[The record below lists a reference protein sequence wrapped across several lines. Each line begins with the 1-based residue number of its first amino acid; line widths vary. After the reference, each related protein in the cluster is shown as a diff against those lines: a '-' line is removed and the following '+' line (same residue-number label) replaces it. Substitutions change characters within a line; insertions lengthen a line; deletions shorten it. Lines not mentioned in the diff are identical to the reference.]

1 MEKKRHEGG
10 SEAGRDSC
18 LQVRNITNENQ
29 SAGQRPHAASPQQ
42 PTETSSKKAT
52 RTFPSLS
59 NKVSSSVASAGHEQR
74 SLDDRM
80 SDIGG
85 TLQTLFTPDEREEND
100 RREENDDFRTP
111 TTTTTAAQ
119 RGRGVDKENF
129 EIFKSFTEG
138 PPTVGFKRKK
148 TNLSS
153 SRKTPQLTKPS
164 SPLSLG
170 GSGGGGFTSASA
182 AARGDGGGVVD
193 GFGDEG
199 GNRGP
204 LERFIVSQYDKNQKW
219 FRCLQIDRVG
229 EQCTFR
235 ATTYAPGSDRKKDV
249 DSCATH
255 AGLKIVRGVR
265 KTKKCTFIEEGTGE
279 QCSIQ
284 AVFGLPSR
292 KEKVYCSSHARATN
306 ETLGDDE
313 EKYVDVGNKT
323 CTFFDESTGKQCP
336 IQANFGLPSSKE
348 RVYCST
354 HAKVKNGTLRDDEEK
369 YVDVGH
375 KTCTF
380 FDESTGKQCPI
391 QAVFGLPSSKEKVY
405 CSTHAKVENETLR
418 DDEEKYVD
426 VRNKTCTFFDEST
439 GKQCPIRAFFGLP
452 SSKERVYCSTHAKV
466 KNGTLRDDEE
476 KYVDV
481 GHKTCTFFDE
491 STGKQCP
498 IQAFFGLPST
508 KEKVYCSTHA
518 KVKNGT
524 LRDDEEKYVNV
535 VTKTCEMCRVMPG
548 YYKIEGSV
556 LVRED
561 GVTFIDWKSACW
573 YCATWQNSEN
583 VMFNKDA
590 YTEKEGERKPKASK
604 MFMRREHI
612 AIQSLLERIEE
623 DGLNLSL
630 VHNRVIKTGAC
641 CRDDG
646 ERHRRRLD
654 ASIIVHARSEDGV
667 DGEGA
672 PILIGLECDENGHKS
687 YDKKDE
693 AKRVNEIQMA
703 WGVNASVYL
712 RFNPDGYIPHG
723 QTTKRTGF
731 FVRKNEDKKEID
743 YRLDVV
749 WEKLKELVTH
759 IQTHGPQ
766 DSYESVF
773 LFFDGHND
781 DDFRKRD

>member
-42 PTETSSKKAT
+42 PTETTSSKKAT
-52 RTFPSLS
+52 RTFPSS
-59 NKVSSSVASAGHEQR
+59 NVSSSVASAGHEQR
-74 SLDDRM
+74 SLDDRNR
-80 SDIGG
+80 DIGV
-85 TLQTLFTPDEREEND
+85 TLQTLFTSDEREEND

-119 RGRGVDKENF
+119 RGRGVDEENF
-129 EIFKSFTEG
+129 EIFKSGRTSN
-138 PPTVGFKRKK
+138 VGFKRKK
-148 TNLSS
+148 TNLSLPA
-153 SRKTPQLTKPS
+153 KTPQLTKPS

-170 GSGGGGFTSASA
+170 GSGGGGFTSTLA

-199 GNRGP
+199 GNHGP
-204 LERFIVSQYDKNQKW
+204 LQRFLFSQYDPKQKW

-229 EQCTFR
+229 EQSKQCNLR
-235 ATTYAPGSDRKKDV
+235 ATMHAPGSDRKKDV

-255 AGLKIVRGVR
+255 AGLKIECVS
-265 KTKKCTFIEEGTGE
+265 C
-279 QCSIQ
+279 
-284 AVFGLPSR
+284 L
-292 KEKVYCSSHARATN
+292 
-306 ETLGDDE
+306 
-313 EKYVDVGNKT
+313 

-336 IQANFGLPSSKE
+336 ILANFGLPSSKE
-348 RVYCST
+348 RVFCS
-354 HAKVKNGTLRDDEEK
+354 A
-369 YVDVGH
+369 
-375 KTCTF
+375 
-380 FDESTGKQCPI
+380 
-391 QAVFGLPSSKEKVY
+391 
-405 CSTHAKVENETLR
+405 HAKVE
-418 DDEEKYVD
+418 
-426 VRNKTCTFFDEST
+426 
-439 GKQCPIRAFFGLP
+439 
-452 SSKERVYCSTHAKV
+452 
-466 KNGTLRDDEE
+466 
-476 KYVDV
+476 
-481 GHKTCTFFDE
+481 
-491 STGKQCP
+491 
-498 IQAFFGLPST
+498 
-508 KEKVYCSTHA
+508 
-518 KVKNGT
+518 NGT

-535 VTKTCEMCRVMPG
+535 VTKTCEICGVMPA

-654 ASIIVHARSEDGV
+654 ASIIVHTRSEEGV

-687 YDKKDE
+687 YDKEDE

-712 RFNPDGYIPHG
+712 RFNPDGYLPLG

-781 DDFRKRD
+781 ENFKKRE

>member
-170 GSGGGGFTSASA
+170 GSGGGGFTSALA

-199 GNRGP
+199 GNHGP
-204 LERFIVSQYDKNQKW
+204 LQRFLFSQYDPKQKW

-229 EQCTFR
+229 EQSKQCNLR
-235 ATTYAPGSDRKKDV
+235 ATMHAPGSDRKKDV

-255 AGLKIVRGVR
+255 AGLKIECVSCL
-265 KTKKCTFIEEGTGE
+265 CTFFDESTGK
-279 QCSIQ
+279 QCPIR
-284 AVFGLPSR
+284 AVFGLPST
-292 KEKVYCSSHARATN
+292 KEKVYCSTHAKVENGR
-306 ETLGDDE
+306 LRDDE

-369 YVDVGH
+369 YV
-375 KTCTF
+375 
-380 FDESTGKQCPI
+380 
-391 QAVFGLPSSKEKVY
+391 
-405 CSTHAKVENETLR
+405 
-418 DDEEKYVD
+418 
-426 VRNKTCTFFDEST
+426 
-439 GKQCPIRAFFGLP
+439 
-452 SSKERVYCSTHAKV
+452 
-466 KNGTLRDDEE
+466 
-476 KYVDV
+476 
-481 GHKTCTFFDE
+481 
-491 STGKQCP
+491 
-498 IQAFFGLPST
+498 
-508 KEKVYCSTHA
+508 
-518 KVKNGT
+518 
-524 LRDDEEKYVNV
+524 NV
-535 VTKTCEMCRVMPG
+535 VTKTCEMCRVMPA

-687 YDKKDE
+687 YDKEDE

-712 RFNPDGYIPHG
+712 RFNPDGYIPLG

>member
-18 LQVRNITNENQ
+18 LQVRNSTNENQ

-42 PTETSSKKAT
+42 PTETTSSKKA

-59 NKVSSSVASAGHEQR
+59 NKVSSSVAPAGHEQR
-74 SLDDRM
+74 SLDDRNR
-80 SDIGG
+80 DIGV
-85 TLQTLFTPDEREEND
+85 TLQTLFTSDEREEND

-111 TTTTTAAQ
+111 TTTTTTKTTEE

-129 EIFKSFTEG
+129 EIFKSEG
-138 PPTVGFKRKK
+138 PPPVGFKRKK

-153 SRKTPQLTKPS
+153 PRKTPQLTKPS

-170 GSGGGGFTSASA
+170 GSGGGGFTSALA
-182 AARGDGGGVVD
+182 AERGDGGGVVD

-199 GNRGP
+199 GNHGP
-204 LERFIVSQYDKNQKW
+204 LQRFLFSQYDPNQKW
-219 FRCLQIDRVG
+219 FRCLHIDRVG
-229 EQCTFR
+229 EQSKQCNLR
-235 ATTYAPGSDRKKDV
+235 ATMHAPGSDRKKDV

-255 AGLKIVRGVR
+255 AGLKIECVN
-265 KTKKCTFIEEGTGE
+265 C
-279 QCSIQ
+279 
-284 AVFGLPSR
+284 L
-292 KEKVYCSSHARATN
+292 
-306 ETLGDDE
+306 
-313 EKYVDVGNKT
+313 
-323 CTFFDESTGKQCP
+323 
-336 IQANFGLPSSKE
+336 
-348 RVYCST
+348 
-354 HAKVKNGTLRDDEEK
+354 
-369 YVDVGH
+369 
-375 KTCTF
+375 
-380 FDESTGKQCPI
+380 
-391 QAVFGLPSSKEKVY
+391 
-405 CSTHAKVENETLR
+405 
-418 DDEEKYVD
+418 
-426 VRNKTCTFFDEST
+426 CTFFDEST

-452 SSKERVYCSTHAKV
+452 S
-466 KNGTLRDDEE
+466 
-476 KYVDV
+476 
-481 GHKTCTFFDE
+481 
-491 STGKQCP
+491 
-498 IQAFFGLPST
+498 T
-508 KEKVYCSTHA
+508 KEKVFCSAHA

-535 VTKTCEMCRVMPG
+535 STKMCETCRVMPG
-548 YYKIEGSV
+548 YYKIAGSV

-561 GVTFIDWKSACW
+561 GVTCYEWKSACW
-573 YCATWQNSEN
+573 YCATWQNPAD

-590 YTEKEGERKPKASK
+590 YTEKEGEKKPEASK
-604 MFMRREHI
+604 TYMRREHI

-654 ASIIVHARSEDGV
+654 ASIIVHTRSEEGV
-667 DGEGA
+667 DGAGA

-687 YDKKDE
+687 YDKEDE

-712 RFNPDGYIPHG
+712 RFNPDGYLPLG

-749 WEKLKELVTH
+749 WEKLKELVTY

-781 DDFRKRD
+781 ENFKKRE

>member
-18 LQVRNITNENQ
+18 LQVRNSTNENQ

-42 PTETSSKKAT
+42 PTETTSSKKAT
-52 RTFPSLS
+52 RTFPSS
-59 NKVSSSVASAGHEQR
+59 PNKVSSSVASAGHEQR
-74 SLDDRM
+74 LLDDRM

-111 TTTTTAAQ
+111 TTTTTATLDE
-119 RGRGVDKENF
+119 RGVDKENF

-153 SRKTPQLTKPS
+153 PRKTPQLTKPS

-170 GSGGGGFTSASA
+170 GSGGGGFTSALA

-204 LERFIVSQYDKNQKW
+204 LQRFIVSQYDKNQR
-219 FRCLQIDRVG
+219 FLRCLYSDRVG

-235 ATTYAPGSDRKKDV
+235 ATTYAPGSDQKKDV
-249 DSCATH
+249 DSCPKH
-255 AGLKIVRGVR
+255 AGLKIEWVS
-265 KTKKCTFIEEGTGE
+265 C
-279 QCSIQ
+279 
-284 AVFGLPSR
+284 L
-292 KEKVYCSSHARATN
+292 
-306 ETLGDDE
+306 
-313 EKYVDVGNKT
+313 
-323 CTFFDESTGKQCP
+323 
-336 IQANFGLPSSKE
+336 
-348 RVYCST
+348 
-354 HAKVKNGTLRDDEEK
+354 
-369 YVDVGH
+369 
-375 KTCTF
+375 
-380 FDESTGKQCPI
+380 
-391 QAVFGLPSSKEKVY
+391 
-405 CSTHAKVENETLR
+405 
-418 DDEEKYVD
+418 
-426 VRNKTCTFFDEST
+426 CTFFDEST
-439 GKQCPIRAFFGLP
+439 GKQCPIRAVFGLP
-452 SSKERVYCSTHAKV
+452 SR
-466 KNGTLRDDEE
+466 
-476 KYVDV
+476 
-481 GHKTCTFFDE
+481 
-491 STGKQCP
+491 
-498 IQAFFGLPST
+498 

-524 LRDDEEKYVNV
+524 LRDDDEKYVDV

-548 YYKIEGSV
+548 YYKIAGSV

-573 YCATWQNSEN
+573 YCATWQNSED

-612 AIQSLLERIEE
+612 AIQSLLERIGK
-623 DGLNLSL
+623 DGLNLYL

-654 ASIIVHARSEDGV
+654 ASIIVHTRSEEGV

-712 RFNPDGYIPHG
+712 RFNPDGYIPLG

-781 DDFRKRD
+781 EDFRKRD

>member
-18 LQVRNITNENQ
+18 LQVRNSTNENQ

-42 PTETSSKKAT
+42 PTETTSSKKAT
-52 RTFPSLS
+52 RTFPSS
-59 NKVSSSVASAGHEQR
+59 PNKVSSSVASAGHEQR

-111 TTTTTAAQ
+111 TTTTTATQ

-153 SRKTPQLTKPS
+153 PRKTPQLTKPS

-170 GSGGGGFTSASA
+170 GSGGGGFTSALA

-204 LERFIVSQYDKNQKW
+204 LQRFIVSQYDKNQR
-219 FRCLQIDRVG
+219 FLRCLYSDRVG

-235 ATTYAPGSDRKKDV
+235 ATTYAPGSDQKKDV
-249 DSCATH
+249 DSCPKH
-255 AGLKIVRGVR
+255 AGLKIEWVS
-265 KTKKCTFIEEGTGE
+265 C
-279 QCSIQ
+279 
-284 AVFGLPSR
+284 L
-292 KEKVYCSSHARATN
+292 
-306 ETLGDDE
+306 
-313 EKYVDVGNKT
+313 
-323 CTFFDESTGKQCP
+323 
-336 IQANFGLPSSKE
+336 
-348 RVYCST
+348 
-354 HAKVKNGTLRDDEEK
+354 
-369 YVDVGH
+369 
-375 KTCTF
+375 
-380 FDESTGKQCPI
+380 
-391 QAVFGLPSSKEKVY
+391 
-405 CSTHAKVENETLR
+405 
-418 DDEEKYVD
+418 
-426 VRNKTCTFFDEST
+426 
-439 GKQCPIRAFFGLP
+439 
-452 SSKERVYCSTHAKV
+452 
-466 KNGTLRDDEE
+466 
-476 KYVDV
+476 
-481 GHKTCTFFDE
+481 CTFFDE

-498 IQAFFGLPST
+498 IQAFFGLPSR

-524 LRDDEEKYVNV
+524 LRDDDEKYVDVVSKTCTFFDESTGKQCPIRAVFGLPSRKEKVYCSTHAKVKNGTLRDDDEKYVDV

-548 YYKIEGSV
+548 YYKIAGSV

-573 YCATWQNSEN
+573 YCATWQNSED

-612 AIQSLLERIEE
+612 AIQSLLERIGK
-623 DGLNLSL
+623 DGLNLYL

-654 ASIIVHARSEDGV
+654 ASIIVHTRSEEGV

-712 RFNPDGYIPHG
+712 RFNPDGYIPLG

-781 DDFRKRD
+781 EDFRKRD

>member
-1 MEKKRHEGG
+1 MLSQNPGCNRFHSSFDVFVCERSAFSDAADVLDRVANATTIKKRSEDATPLLRRFMKRSKRMIFRVSLGCFHVFFAFYKYARKRQKKSHLWQRPKAAMEKQRHEGG

-18 LQVRNITNENQ
+18 LQVRNSTNENQ

-42 PTETSSKKAT
+42 PTETTSSKKAT

-111 TTTTTAAQ
+111 TTTTTTKTTEE
-119 RGRGVDKENF
+119 RGRGVGDKENF
-129 EIFKSFTEG
+129 EILKALTTEG

-170 GSGGGGFTSASA
+170 GSGGGGFTSALA

-199 GNRGP
+199 VNHGP
-204 LERFIVSQYDKNQKW
+204 LQRFIVSQYDTKQKW

-229 EQCTFR
+229 EQSKQCNLR
-235 ATTYAPGSDRKKDV
+235 ATMHARGSDQTKDV

-255 AGLKIVRGVR
+255 AGLKIECVS
-265 KTKKCTFIEEGTGE
+265 C
-279 QCSIQ
+279 
-284 AVFGLPSR
+284 L
-292 KEKVYCSSHARATN
+292 
-306 ETLGDDE
+306 
-313 EKYVDVGNKT
+313 
-323 CTFFDESTGKQCP
+323 
-336 IQANFGLPSSKE
+336 
-348 RVYCST
+348 
-354 HAKVKNGTLRDDEEK
+354 
-369 YVDVGH
+369 
-375 KTCTF
+375 
-380 FDESTGKQCPI
+380 
-391 QAVFGLPSSKEKVY
+391 
-405 CSTHAKVENETLR
+405 
-418 DDEEKYVD
+418 
-426 VRNKTCTFFDEST
+426 CTFFDEST
-439 GKQCPIRAFFGLP
+439 GKQCPIRANFGLP
-452 SSKERVYCSTHAKV
+452 STKEKVYCSTHAKV
-466 KNGTLRDDEE
+466 ENGRLRDDEE

-481 GHKTCTFFDE
+481 GTKTCTFFDE

-508 KEKVYCSTHA
+508 KERVYCSTHAKVENGRLRDDEEKYVDVGTKTCTFFDESTGKQCPIQANFGLPSRKEKVYCSAHA

-535 VTKTCEMCRVMPG
+535 GTKMCEICGVMPG
-548 YYKIEGSV
+548 YYKIAGSV

-561 GVTFIDWKSACW
+561 GVTFIEWKSACW
-573 YCATWQNSEN
+573 YCATWQNPAD

-590 YTEKEGERKPKASK
+590 YTEKEGERKPEASK

-612 AIQSLLERIEE
+612 AIQSLLKRIGE
-623 DGLNLSL
+623 DGLNLYL

-654 ASIIVHARSEDGV
+654 ASIIVHTRSEEGV

-687 YDKKDE
+687 YDKEDE

-712 RFNPDGYIPHG
+712 RFNPDGYIPLG

>member
-1 MEKKRHEGG
+1 MNNTRECAEEFSSLDSKAAMEKQRHEGG

-18 LQVRNITNENQ
+18 LQVRNSTNENQ

-42 PTETSSKKAT
+42 PTETTSSKKAT
-52 RTFPSLS
+52 RTFPSS
-59 NKVSSSVASAGHEQR
+59 PNKVSSSVASAGHEQR

-111 TTTTTAAQ
+111 TTTTTTKTTEE
-119 RGRGVDKENF
+119 RGRGVGDKENF
-129 EIFKSFTEG
+129 EILKSLTTEG
-138 PPTVGFKRKK
+138 PATFATLKRKK
-148 TNLSS
+148 THL
-153 SRKTPQLTKPS
+153 PPPLTKPS

-170 GSGGGGFTSASA
+170 GSGGGGVTSALA

-204 LERFIVSQYDKNQKW
+204 LQRFIVSQYDKNQR
-219 FRCLQIDRVG
+219 FLRCLYIDRVG

-235 ATTYAPGSDRKKDV
+235 ATTYAPGSDQKKDV
-249 DSCATH
+249 DSCPKH
-255 AGLKIVRGVR
+255 AGLKIEWVSGF
-265 KTKKCTFIEEGTGE
+265 CTFFDESTGK
-279 QCSIQ
+279 QCPIR

-292 KEKVYCSSHARATN
+292 KEKVYCSTHAKVKN
-306 ETLGDDE
+306 DTLRDDD
-313 EKYVDVGNKT
+313 EKYVNVVSET

-336 IQANFGLPSSKE
+336 IQATFGLPS
-348 RVYCST
+348 R
-354 HAKVKNGTLRDDEEK
+354 
-369 YVDVGH
+369 
-375 KTCTF
+375 
-380 FDESTGKQCPI
+380 
-391 QAVFGLPSSKEKVY
+391 
-405 CSTHAKVENETLR
+405 
-418 DDEEKYVD
+418 
-426 VRNKTCTFFDEST
+426 
-439 GKQCPIRAFFGLP
+439 
-452 SSKERVYCSTHAKV
+452 
-466 KNGTLRDDEE
+466 
-476 KYVDV
+476 
-481 GHKTCTFFDE
+481 
-491 STGKQCP
+491 
-498 IQAFFGLPST
+498 

-535 VTKTCEMCRVMPG
+535 GTKTCEMCRVMPG
-548 YYKIEGSV
+548 YYKIGGSV

-573 YCATWQNSEN
+573 YCATWQNSED

-654 ASIIVHARSEDGV
+654 ASIIVHTRSEDGV

-712 RFNPDGYIPHG
+712 RFNPDGYIPRG

-731 FVRKNEDKKEID
+731 FVRNNEDKKEID

-781 DDFRKRD
+781 EDFRKRD

>member
-1 MEKKRHEGG
+1 MNNTRECAEEFSSLGSKAAMEKQRHEGG

-18 LQVRNITNENQ
+18 LQVRNSTNENQ

-42 PTETSSKKAT
+42 PTETTSSKKAT
-52 RTFPSLS
+52 RTFPSS
-59 NKVSSSVASAGHEQR
+59 NVSSSVAPAGHEQR
-74 SLDDRM
+74 SLDDRNR
-80 SDIGG
+80 DIGV
-85 TLQTLFTPDEREEND
+85 TLQTLFTSDEREEND

-170 GSGGGGFTSASA
+170 GSGGGGVTSALA

-199 GNRGP
+199 VNHGP
-204 LERFIVSQYDKNQKW
+204 LQRFLFSQYDPKQKW

-229 EQCTFR
+229 EQSKQCNLR
-235 ATTYAPGSDRKKDV
+235 ATMHAPGSDRKKDV

-255 AGLKIVRGVR
+255 AGLKIECVSCL
-265 KTKKCTFIEEGTGE
+265 CTFFDESTGK
-279 QCSIQ
+279 QCPIR
-284 AVFGLPSR
+284 AVFGLPST
-292 KEKVYCSSHARATN
+292 KEKVYCSTHAKVENGR
-306 ETLGDDE
+306 LRDDE

-336 IQANFGLPSSKE
+336 IQAFFGLPSTKE

-354 HAKVKNGTLRDDEEK
+354 HAKVENGTLRDD
-369 YVDVGH
+369 
-375 KTCTF
+375 
-380 FDESTGKQCPI
+380 
-391 QAVFGLPSSKEKVY
+391 A
-405 CSTHAKVENETLR
+405 
-418 DDEEKYVD
+418 
-426 VRNKTCTFFDEST
+426 
-439 GKQCPIRAFFGLP
+439 
-452 SSKERVYCSTHAKV
+452 
-466 KNGTLRDDEE
+466 
-476 KYVDV
+476 
-481 GHKTCTFFDE
+481 
-491 STGKQCP
+491 
-498 IQAFFGLPST
+498 
-508 KEKVYCSTHA
+508 
-518 KVKNGT
+518 
-524 LRDDEEKYVNV
+524 EKYVNV
-535 VTKTCEMCRVMPG
+535 VTKTCEMCRVMPA

-654 ASIIVHARSEDGV
+654 ASIIVHTRSEEGV

>member
-18 LQVRNITNENQ
+18 LQVRNSTNENQ

-42 PTETSSKKAT
+42 PTETTSSKKAT
-52 RTFPSLS
+52 RTFPSS
-59 NKVSSSVASAGHEQR
+59 NVSSSVASAGHEQR

-170 GSGGGGFTSASA
+170 GSGGGGFTSALA

-255 AGLKIVRGVR
+255 AGLKIECVSCL
-265 KTKKCTFIEEGTGE
+265 CTFFDESTGK
-279 QCSIQ
+279 QCPIR
-284 AVFGLPSR
+284 ANFGLPST
-292 KEKVYCSSHARATN
+292 KEKVYCSTHAKVENGR
-306 ETLGDDE
+306 LRDDE

-336 IQANFGLPSSKE
+336 IQAVFGLPSTKE

-354 HAKVKNGTLRDDEEK
+354 HAKVENGRLRDDEEK
-369 YVDVGH
+369 YVD
-375 KTCTF
+375 
-380 FDESTGKQCPI
+380 
-391 QAVFGLPSSKEKVY
+391 
-405 CSTHAKVENETLR
+405 
-418 DDEEKYVD
+418 
-426 VRNKTCTFFDEST
+426 
-439 GKQCPIRAFFGLP
+439 
-452 SSKERVYCSTHAKV
+452 
-466 KNGTLRDDEE
+466 
-476 KYVDV
+476 
-481 GHKTCTFFDE
+481 
-491 STGKQCP
+491 
-498 IQAFFGLPST
+498 
-508 KEKVYCSTHA
+508 
-518 KVKNGT
+518 
-524 LRDDEEKYVNV
+524 V
-535 VTKTCEMCRVMPG
+535 VTKTCEMCRVMPA

>member
-18 LQVRNITNENQ
+18 LQVRNSTNENQ

-42 PTETSSKKAT
+42 PTETTSSKKAT
-52 RTFPSLS
+52 RTFPSS
-59 NKVSSSVASAGHEQR
+59 PNKVSSSVASAGHEQR

-111 TTTTTAAQ
+111 TTTTTATQ

-170 GSGGGGFTSASA
+170 GSGGGGFTSALA

-204 LERFIVSQYDKNQKW
+204 LQRFIVSQYDKNQK
-219 FRCLQIDRVG
+219 FLRCLHIDRVG

-235 ATTYAPGSDRKKDV
+235 ATTYAPGSDQKKDV
-249 DSCATH
+249 DSCPKH
-255 AGLKIVRGVR
+255 AGLKIEFVS
-265 KTKKCTFIEEGTGE
+265 C
-279 QCSIQ
+279 
-284 AVFGLPSR
+284 L
-292 KEKVYCSSHARATN
+292 
-306 ETLGDDE
+306 
-313 EKYVDVGNKT
+313 
-323 CTFFDESTGKQCP
+323 
-336 IQANFGLPSSKE
+336 
-348 RVYCST
+348 
-354 HAKVKNGTLRDDEEK
+354 
-369 YVDVGH
+369 
-375 KTCTF
+375 
-380 FDESTGKQCPI
+380 
-391 QAVFGLPSSKEKVY
+391 
-405 CSTHAKVENETLR
+405 
-418 DDEEKYVD
+418 
-426 VRNKTCTFFDEST
+426 CTFFDEST
-439 GKQCPIRAFFGLP
+439 GKQCPIRANFGLP
-452 SSKERVYCSTHAKV
+452 SR
-466 KNGTLRDDEE
+466 
-476 KYVDV
+476 
-481 GHKTCTFFDE
+481 
-491 STGKQCP
+491 
-498 IQAFFGLPST
+498 

-524 LRDDEEKYVNV
+524 LRDDEEKYVDV
-535 VTKTCEMCRVMPG
+535 VNKKCTFFDESTGEQCQIQAVFGLPSRKEKVYCSTHAKVKNGTLRDDEEKYVDVVSKTCTFFDESTGEQCQIQAVFGLPSRKEKVYCSTHAKVKNGTLRDDEEKYVALYIKTCEICGVMPG
-548 YYKIEGSV
+548 YYKIAGSV
-556 LVRED
+556 LVRDD
-561 GVTFIDWKSACW
+561 GVTCYEWKSACW
-573 YCATWQNSEN
+573 YCATWQNPAD

-590 YTEKEGERKPKASK
+590 YTEKEGERKPEASK
-604 MFMRREHI
+604 TYMRREHI
-612 AIQSLLERIEE
+612 AIQSLLERIGK
-623 DGLNLSL
+623 DGLNLYL

-654 ASIIVHARSEDGV
+654 ASIIVHTRSEEGV

-672 PILIGLECDENGHKS
+672 PILIGLES
-687 YDKKDE
+687 RR
-693 AKRVNEIQMA
+693 AVTSPKRVNEIQMA

-712 RFNPDGYIPHG
+712 RFNPDGYIPCG

-781 DDFRKRD
+781 EDFRKRD

>member
-1 MEKKRHEGG
+1 MLSQNPGCNRFHSSFDVFVCERSAFSDAADVLDRLANATTIKKRSEDATPLLKKSHLWQRPKAAMEKQRHEGG

-18 LQVRNITNENQ
+18 LQVRNSTNENQ

-42 PTETSSKKAT
+42 PTETTSSKKAT

-111 TTTTTAAQ
+111 TTTTTTKTTEE
-119 RGRGVDKENF
+119 RGRGVGDKENF
-129 EIFKSFTEG
+129 EILKALTTEG

-170 GSGGGGFTSASA
+170 GSGGGGFTSALA

-199 GNRGP
+199 VNHGP
-204 LERFIVSQYDKNQKW
+204 LQRFIVSQYDTKQKW

-229 EQCTFR
+229 EQSKQCNLR
-235 ATTYAPGSDRKKDV
+235 ATMHARGSDQTKDV

-255 AGLKIVRGVR
+255 AGLKIECVSCL
-265 KTKKCTFIEEGTGE
+265 CTFFDESTGK
-279 QCSIQ
+279 QCPIR
-284 AVFGLPSR
+284 ANFGLPST
-292 KEKVYCSSHARATN
+292 KEKVYCSTHAKVENGR
-306 ETLGDDE
+306 LRDDE
-313 EKYVDVGNKT
+313 EKYVDVGTKT

-336 IQANFGLPSSKE
+336 IQANFGLPS
-348 RVYCST
+348 R
-354 HAKVKNGTLRDDEEK
+354 
-369 YVDVGH
+369 
-375 KTCTF
+375 
-380 FDESTGKQCPI
+380 
-391 QAVFGLPSSKEKVY
+391 KEKVY
-405 CSTHAKVENETLR
+405 CSA
-418 DDEEKYVD
+418 
-426 VRNKTCTFFDEST
+426 
-439 GKQCPIRAFFGLP
+439 
-452 SSKERVYCSTHAKV
+452 
-466 KNGTLRDDEE
+466 
-476 KYVDV
+476 
-481 GHKTCTFFDE
+481 
-491 STGKQCP
+491 
-498 IQAFFGLPST
+498 
-508 KEKVYCSTHA
+508 HA

-535 VTKTCEMCRVMPG
+535 GTKMCEICGVMPG
-548 YYKIEGSV
+548 YYKIAGSV

-561 GVTFIDWKSACW
+561 GVTFIEWKSACW
-573 YCATWQNSEN
+573 YCATWQNPAD

-590 YTEKEGERKPKASK
+590 YTEKEGERKPEASK

-612 AIQSLLERIEE
+612 AIQSLLKRIGE
-623 DGLNLSL
+623 DGLNLYL

-654 ASIIVHARSEDGV
+654 ASIIVHTRSEEGV

-687 YDKKDE
+687 YDKEDE

-712 RFNPDGYIPHG
+712 RFNPDGYIPCG

>member
-1 MEKKRHEGG
+1 M
-10 SEAGRDSC
+10 
-18 LQVRNITNENQ
+18 
-29 SAGQRPHAASPQQ
+29 
-42 PTETSSKKAT
+42 
-52 RTFPSLS
+52 
-59 NKVSSSVASAGHEQR
+59 
-74 SLDDRM
+74 
-80 SDIGG
+80 
-85 TLQTLFTPDEREEND
+85 
-100 RREENDDFRTP
+100 
-111 TTTTTAAQ
+111 
-119 RGRGVDKENF
+119 
-129 EIFKSFTEG
+129 
-138 PPTVGFKRKK
+138 
-148 TNLSS
+148 
-153 SRKTPQLTKPS
+153 
-164 SPLSLG
+164 
-170 GSGGGGFTSASA
+170 
-182 AARGDGGGVVD
+182 
-193 GFGDEG
+193 
-199 GNRGP
+199 
-204 LERFIVSQYDKNQKW
+204 
-219 FRCLQIDRVG
+219 
-229 EQCTFR
+229 
-235 ATTYAPGSDRKKDV
+235 
-249 DSCATH
+249 
-255 AGLKIVRGVR
+255 
-265 KTKKCTFIEEGTGE
+265 
-279 QCSIQ
+279 
-284 AVFGLPSR
+284 
-292 KEKVYCSSHARATN
+292 
-306 ETLGDDE
+306 
-313 EKYVDVGNKT
+313 
-323 CTFFDESTGKQCP
+323 
-336 IQANFGLPSSKE
+336 
-348 RVYCST
+348 YCST
-354 HAKVKNGTLRDDEEK
+354 HAKVENGRLRDDEEK
-369 YVDVGH
+369 YVDVG
-375 KTCTF
+375 
-380 FDESTGKQCPI
+380 
-391 QAVFGLPSSKEKVY
+391 
-405 CSTHAKVENETLR
+405 N
-418 DDEEKYVD
+418 
-426 VRNKTCTFFDEST
+426 
-439 GKQCPIRAFFGLP
+439 
-452 SSKERVYCSTHAKV
+452 
-466 KNGTLRDDEE
+466 
-476 KYVDV
+476 
-481 GHKTCTFFDE
+481 KTCTFFDE

-654 ASIIVHARSEDGV
+654 ASIIVHTRSEEGV

-712 RFNPDGYIPHG
+712 RFNPDGYIPLG

>member
-18 LQVRNITNENQ
+18 LQVRNSTNENQ

-42 PTETSSKKAT
+42 PTETTSSKKAT
-52 RTFPSLS
+52 RTFPSS
-59 NKVSSSVASAGHEQR
+59 PNKVSSSVASAGHEQR
-74 SLDDRM
+74 LLDDRM

-111 TTTTTAAQ
+111 TTTTTAKQ
-119 RGRGVDKENF
+119 RGRGVGDKENF

-153 SRKTPQLTKPS
+153 PRKTPQLTKPS

-170 GSGGGGFTSASA
+170 GSGGGGFTSALA

-204 LERFIVSQYDKNQKW
+204 LQRFIVSQYDKNQR
-219 FRCLQIDRVG
+219 FLRCLYSDRVG

-235 ATTYAPGSDRKKDV
+235 ATTYAPGSDQKKDV
-249 DSCATH
+249 DSCPKH
-255 AGLKIVRGVR
+255 AGLKIEWVS
-265 KTKKCTFIEEGTGE
+265 C
-279 QCSIQ
+279 
-284 AVFGLPSR
+284 L
-292 KEKVYCSSHARATN
+292 
-306 ETLGDDE
+306 
-313 EKYVDVGNKT
+313 
-323 CTFFDESTGKQCP
+323 
-336 IQANFGLPSSKE
+336 
-348 RVYCST
+348 
-354 HAKVKNGTLRDDEEK
+354 
-369 YVDVGH
+369 
-375 KTCTF
+375 
-380 FDESTGKQCPI
+380 
-391 QAVFGLPSSKEKVY
+391 
-405 CSTHAKVENETLR
+405 
-418 DDEEKYVD
+418 
-426 VRNKTCTFFDEST
+426 CTFFDEST
-439 GKQCPIRAFFGLP
+439 GKQCPIRAVFGLP
-452 SSKERVYCSTHAKV
+452 SR
-466 KNGTLRDDEE
+466 
-476 KYVDV
+476 
-481 GHKTCTFFDE
+481 
-491 STGKQCP
+491 
-498 IQAFFGLPST
+498 

-524 LRDDEEKYVNV
+524 LRDDEEKYVDVVSKTCTFFDESTGKQCPIRAVFGLPSRKEKVYCSTHAKVKNGTLRDDDEKYVDV

-548 YYKIEGSV
+548 YYKIAGSV

-573 YCATWQNSEN
+573 YCATWQNSED

-612 AIQSLLERIEE
+612 AIQSLLERIGK
-623 DGLNLSL
+623 DGLNLYL

-654 ASIIVHARSEDGV
+654 ASIIVHTRSEEGV

-712 RFNPDGYIPHG
+712 RFNPDGYIPLG

-781 DDFRKRD
+781 EDFRKRD

>member
-1 MEKKRHEGG
+1 MNNTRECAEEFSSLDSKAAMEKKRHEGG

-18 LQVRNITNENQ
+18 LQVRNSTNENQ

-42 PTETSSKKAT
+42 PTETTSSKKAT
-52 RTFPSLS
+52 RTFPSS
-59 NKVSSSVASAGHEQR
+59 PNKVSSSVASAGHEQR
-74 SLDDRM
+74 LLDDRM

-170 GSGGGGFTSASA
+170 GSGGGGFTSALA

-199 GNRGP
+199 VNHGP
-204 LERFIVSQYDKNQKW
+204 LQRFLFSQYDTKQKW

-229 EQCTFR
+229 EQSKQCNLR
-235 ATTYAPGSDRKKDV
+235 ATMHARGSDQTKDV

-284 AVFGLPSR
+284 AVFGLLST
-292 KEKVYCSSHARATN
+292 KEKVFCSSHARATN

-313 EKYVDVGNKT
+313 EKYV
-323 CTFFDESTGKQCP
+323 SLY
-336 IQANFGLPSSKE
+336 I
-348 RVYCST
+348 
-354 HAKVKNGTLRDDEEK
+354 
-369 YVDVGH
+369 
-375 KTCTF
+375 
-380 FDESTGKQCPI
+380 
-391 QAVFGLPSSKEKVY
+391 
-405 CSTHAKVENETLR
+405 
-418 DDEEKYVD
+418 
-426 VRNKTCTFFDEST
+426 
-439 GKQCPIRAFFGLP
+439 
-452 SSKERVYCSTHAKV
+452 
-466 KNGTLRDDEE
+466 
-476 KYVDV
+476 
-481 GHKTCTFFDE
+481 
-491 STGKQCP
+491 
-498 IQAFFGLPST
+498 
-508 KEKVYCSTHA
+508 
-518 KVKNGT
+518 
-524 LRDDEEKYVNV
+524 
-535 VTKTCEMCRVMPG
+535 KTCEICGVMPG
-548 YYKIEGSV
+548 YYKIAGSV

-573 YCATWQNSEN
+573 YCATWQNSED

-612 AIQSLLERIEE
+612 AIQSLLERIGK
-623 DGLNLSL
+623 DGLNLYL

-654 ASIIVHARSEDGV
+654 ASIIVHTRSEEGV

-712 RFNPDGYIPHG
+712 RFNPDGYIPCG

-781 DDFRKRD
+781 EDFRKRD

>member
-1 MEKKRHEGG
+1 MQPPRYNAR
-10 SEAGRDSC
+10 SR
-18 LQVRNITNENQ
+18 VR
-29 SAGQRPHAASPQQ
+29 P
-42 PTETSSKKAT
+42 
-52 RTFPSLS
+52 
-59 NKVSSSVASAGHEQR
+59 
-74 SLDDRM
+74 
-80 SDIGG
+80 
-85 TLQTLFTPDEREEND
+85 
-100 RREENDDFRTP
+100 
-111 TTTTTAAQ
+111 
-119 RGRGVDKENF
+119 
-129 EIFKSFTEG
+129 
-138 PPTVGFKRKK
+138 
-148 TNLSS
+148 
-153 SRKTPQLTKPS
+153 
-164 SPLSLG
+164 
-170 GSGGGGFTSASA
+170 
-182 AARGDGGGVVD
+182 
-193 GFGDEG
+193 
-199 GNRGP
+199 
-204 LERFIVSQYDKNQKW
+204 
-219 FRCLQIDRVG
+219 
-229 EQCTFR
+229 
-235 ATTYAPGSDRKKDV
+235 KKDV

-255 AGLKIVRGVR
+255 AGLKIEWVS
-265 KTKKCTFIEEGTGE
+265 C
-279 QCSIQ
+279 
-284 AVFGLPSR
+284 L
-292 KEKVYCSSHARATN
+292 
-306 ETLGDDE
+306 
-313 EKYVDVGNKT
+313 

-336 IQANFGLPSSKE
+336 IQAVFGLPSTKE
-348 RVYCST
+348 KVYCST

-369 YVDVGH
+369 YVDVV
-375 KTCTF
+375 
-380 FDESTGKQCPI
+380 S
-391 QAVFGLPSSKEKVY
+391 
-405 CSTHAKVENETLR
+405 
-418 DDEEKYVD
+418 
-426 VRNKTCTFFDEST
+426 
-439 GKQCPIRAFFGLP
+439 
-452 SSKERVYCSTHAKV
+452 
-466 KNGTLRDDEE
+466 
-476 KYVDV
+476 
-481 GHKTCTFFDE
+481 KTCTFFDE

-535 VTKTCEMCRVMPG
+535 VTKTCEICGVMPG
-548 YYKIEGSV
+548 YYKIAGSV

-573 YCATWQNSEN
+573 YCATWQNSED

-612 AIQSLLERIEE
+612 AIQSLLERIGE
-623 DGLNLSL
+623 DGLNLYL

-654 ASIIVHARSEDGV
+654 ASIIVHTRSEEGV

-687 YDKKDE
+687 YDKEDE

-712 RFNPDGYIPHG
+712 RFNPDGYLPHG

-781 DDFRKRD
+781 EISRRENKRTRRQRRRRRRKRHTNANRGRFCCCALRPPCINILSGWRYERGELHSS

>member
-1 MEKKRHEGG
+1 MNNTRECAEEFSSLDSKAAMEKQRHEGG

-18 LQVRNITNENQ
+18 LQVRNSTNENQ

-42 PTETSSKKAT
+42 PTETTSSKKAT
-52 RTFPSLS
+52 RTFPSS
-59 NKVSSSVASAGHEQR
+59 NVSSSVAPAGHEQR
-74 SLDDRM
+74 SLDDRNR
-80 SDIGG
+80 DIGV
-85 TLQTLFTPDEREEND
+85 TLQTLFTSDEREEND

-170 GSGGGGFTSASA
+170 GSGGGGFTSALA

-199 GNRGP
+199 VNHGP
-204 LERFIVSQYDKNQKW
+204 LQRFLFSQYDTKQKW

-229 EQCTFR
+229 EQSKQCNLR
-235 ATTYAPGSDRKKDV
+235 ATMHARGSDQTKDV

-336 IQANFGLPSSKE
+336 I
-348 RVYCST
+348 R
-354 HAKVKNGTLRDDEEK
+354 
-369 YVDVGH
+369 
-375 KTCTF
+375 
-380 FDESTGKQCPI
+380 
-391 QAVFGLPSSKEKVY
+391 
-405 CSTHAKVENETLR
+405 
-418 DDEEKYVD
+418 
-426 VRNKTCTFFDEST
+426 
-439 GKQCPIRAFFGLP
+439 
-452 SSKERVYCSTHAKV
+452 
-466 KNGTLRDDEE
+466 
-476 KYVDV
+476 
-481 GHKTCTFFDE
+481 
-491 STGKQCP
+491 
-498 IQAFFGLPST
+498 AFFGLPST

-535 VTKTCEMCRVMPG
+535 STKMCEMCRVMPG
-548 YYKIEGSV
+548 YYKIAGSV

-612 AIQSLLERIEE
+612 AIQSLLERIGK
-623 DGLNLSL
+623 DGLNLYL

-646 ERHRRRLD
+646 EMHRRRLD
-654 ASIIVHARSEDGV
+654 ASIIVHTRSEEGV

-687 YDKKDE
+687 YDKEDE

>member
-1 MEKKRHEGG
+1 MKEERTNSERVFRVYKFFCDRFLNNTRECAEEFSSLAAMEKQRHEGG

-42 PTETSSKKAT
+42 PTETTSSKKAP
-52 RTFPSLS
+52 RTFPSS
-59 NKVSSSVASAGHEQR
+59 NVSSSVASAGHEQR
-74 SLDDRM
+74 SLDDRNR
-80 SDIGG
+80 DIGV
-85 TLQTLFTPDEREEND
+85 TLQTLFTSDEREEND

-119 RGRGVDKENF
+119 RGRGVDEENF
-129 EIFKSFTEG
+129 EIFKSGRTSN
-138 PPTVGFKRKK
+138 VGFKRKK
-148 TNLSS
+148 TNLSLPA
-153 SRKTPQLTKPS
+153 KTPQLTKPS

-170 GSGGGGFTSASA
+170 GSGGGGFTSALA

-199 GNRGP
+199 GNHGP
-204 LERFIVSQYDKNQKW
+204 LQRFLFSQYDPKQKW

-229 EQCTFR
+229 EQSKQCNLR
-235 ATTYAPGSDRKKDV
+235 ATMHAPGSDRKKDV

-255 AGLKIVRGVR
+255 AGLKIECVS
-265 KTKKCTFIEEGTGE
+265 C
-279 QCSIQ
+279 
-284 AVFGLPSR
+284 L
-292 KEKVYCSSHARATN
+292 
-306 ETLGDDE
+306 
-313 EKYVDVGNKT
+313 
-323 CTFFDESTGKQCP
+323 
-336 IQANFGLPSSKE
+336 
-348 RVYCST
+348 
-354 HAKVKNGTLRDDEEK
+354 
-369 YVDVGH
+369 
-375 KTCTF
+375 
-380 FDESTGKQCPI
+380 
-391 QAVFGLPSSKEKVY
+391 
-405 CSTHAKVENETLR
+405 
-418 DDEEKYVD
+418 
-426 VRNKTCTFFDEST
+426 CTFFDEST
-439 GKQCPIRAFFGLP
+439 GKQCPIRA
-452 SSKERVYCSTHAKV
+452 V
-466 KNGTLRDDEE
+466 
-476 KYVDV
+476 
-481 GHKTCTFFDE
+481 
-491 STGKQCP
+491 
-498 IQAFFGLPST
+498 FGLPST
-508 KEKVYCSTHA
+508 KENVFCSAHA
-518 KVKNGT
+518 KVENGR

-535 VTKTCEMCRVMPG
+535 VTKTCEICGVMPA

-573 YCATWQNSEN
+573 YCATWQNSED

-667 DGEGA
+667 DGAGA

-687 YDKKDE
+687 YDKEDE

-712 RFNPDGYIPHG
+712 RFNPDGYLPLG

-749 WEKLKELVTH
+749 WEKLKELVTY

-773 LFFDGHND
+773 LFFDGHIDEN
-781 DDFRKRD
+781 FKKRE

>member
-18 LQVRNITNENQ
+18 LQVRNSTNENQ

-42 PTETSSKKAT
+42 PTETTSSKKAT
-52 RTFPSLS
+52 RTFPSS
-59 NKVSSSVASAGHEQR
+59 NVSSSVASAGHEQR
-74 SLDDRM
+74 SLDDRNR
-80 SDIGG
+80 DIGG
-85 TLQTLFTPDEREEND
+85 NLQTLFTPDEREEND

-111 TTTTTAAQ
+111 TTTTTATE

-170 GSGGGGFTSASA
+170 GSGGGGFTSALA

-199 GNRGP
+199 GNHGP
-204 LERFIVSQYDKNQKW
+204 LQRFLFSQYDPKQKW

-229 EQCTFR
+229 EQSKQCNLR
-235 ATTYAPGSDRKKDV
+235 ATMHAPGSDRKKDV

-255 AGLKIVRGVR
+255 AGLKIECVS
-265 KTKKCTFIEEGTGE
+265 C
-279 QCSIQ
+279 
-284 AVFGLPSR
+284 L
-292 KEKVYCSSHARATN
+292 
-306 ETLGDDE
+306 
-313 EKYVDVGNKT
+313 

-336 IQANFGLPSSKE
+336 I
-348 RVYCST
+348 R
-354 HAKVKNGTLRDDEEK
+354 
-369 YVDVGH
+369 
-375 KTCTF
+375 
-380 FDESTGKQCPI
+380 
-391 QAVFGLPSSKEKVY
+391 AVFGLPSTKEKVY
-405 CSTHAKVENETLR
+405 CSTHAKVENGRLR

-426 VRNKTCTFFDEST
+426 VVSKTCTFFDEST

-452 SSKERVYCSTHAKV
+452 SSKER
-466 KNGTLRDDEE
+466 
-476 KYVDV
+476 
-481 GHKTCTFFDE
+481 
-491 STGKQCP
+491 
-498 IQAFFGLPST
+498 
-508 KEKVYCSTHA
+508 VYCSTHA

-654 ASIIVHARSEDGV
+654 ASIIVHTRSEEGV

>member
-170 GSGGGGFTSASA
+170 GSGGGGFTSALA

-336 IQANFGLPSSKE
+336 IQAFFGLPSTKE

-354 HAKVKNGTLRDDEEK
+354 HAKVENGR
-369 YVDVGH
+369 
-375 KTCTF
+375 
-380 FDESTGKQCPI
+380 
-391 QAVFGLPSSKEKVY
+391 
-405 CSTHAKVENETLR
+405 
-418 DDEEKYVD
+418 
-426 VRNKTCTFFDEST
+426 
-439 GKQCPIRAFFGLP
+439 
-452 SSKERVYCSTHAKV
+452 
-466 KNGTLRDDEE
+466 
-476 KYVDV
+476 
-481 GHKTCTFFDE
+481 
-491 STGKQCP
+491 
-498 IQAFFGLPST
+498 
-508 KEKVYCSTHA
+508 
-518 KVKNGT
+518 

-535 VTKTCEMCRVMPG
+535 VTKTCEMCRVMPA

-654 ASIIVHARSEDGV
+654 ASIIVHTRSEEGV

>member
-42 PTETSSKKAT
+42 PTETTSSKKAP
-52 RTFPSLS
+52 RTFPSS
-59 NKVSSSVASAGHEQR
+59 NVSSSVASAGHEQR
-74 SLDDRM
+74 SLDDRNR
-80 SDIGG
+80 DIGV
-85 TLQTLFTPDEREEND
+85 TLQTLFTSDEREEND

-111 TTTTTAAQ
+111 TTTTTATE

-148 TNLSS
+148 TNLPS

-170 GSGGGGFTSASA
+170 GSGGGGFTSTLA

-199 GNRGP
+199 GNHGP
-204 LERFIVSQYDKNQKW
+204 LQRFLFSQYDPKQKW

-229 EQCTFR
+229 EQSKQCNLR
-235 ATTYAPGSDRKKDV
+235 ATMHAPGSDRKKDV

-255 AGLKIVRGVR
+255 AGLKIECVS
-265 KTKKCTFIEEGTGE
+265 C
-279 QCSIQ
+279 
-284 AVFGLPSR
+284 L
-292 KEKVYCSSHARATN
+292 
-306 ETLGDDE
+306 
-313 EKYVDVGNKT
+313 
-323 CTFFDESTGKQCP
+323 
-336 IQANFGLPSSKE
+336 
-348 RVYCST
+348 
-354 HAKVKNGTLRDDEEK
+354 
-369 YVDVGH
+369 
-375 KTCTF
+375 
-380 FDESTGKQCPI
+380 
-391 QAVFGLPSSKEKVY
+391 
-405 CSTHAKVENETLR
+405 
-418 DDEEKYVD
+418 
-426 VRNKTCTFFDEST
+426 CTFFDEST
-439 GKQCPIRAFFGLP
+439 GKQCPIRAVFGLP
-452 SSKERVYCSTHAKV
+452 STKENVFCSAHAKV
-466 KNGTLRDDEE
+466 ENGRLRDDEE

-481 GHKTCTFFDE
+481 VSKTCTFFDE

-508 KEKVYCSTHA
+508 KERVFCSAHA
-518 KVKNGT
+518 KVENGT

-535 VTKTCEMCRVMPG
+535 VTKTCEICGVMPA

-667 DGEGA
+667 DGAGA

-687 YDKKDE
+687 YDKEDE

-712 RFNPDGYIPHG
+712 RFNPDGYLPLG

-749 WEKLKELVTH
+749 WEKLKELVTY

-781 DDFRKRD
+781 ENFKKRE

>member
-18 LQVRNITNENQ
+18 LQVRNSTNENQ

-42 PTETSSKKAT
+42 PTETTSSKKAT
-52 RTFPSLS
+52 RTFPSS
-59 NKVSSSVASAGHEQR
+59 PNKVSSSVASAGHEQR
-74 SLDDRM
+74 LLDDRM

-111 TTTTTAAQ
+111 TTTTTATQ

-153 SRKTPQLTKPS
+153 PRKTPQLTKPS

-170 GSGGGGFTSASA
+170 GSGGGGFTSALA

-204 LERFIVSQYDKNQKW
+204 LQRFIVSQYDKNQR
-219 FRCLQIDRVG
+219 FLRCLYSDRVG

-235 ATTYAPGSDRKKDV
+235 ATTYAPGSDQKKDV
-249 DSCATH
+249 DSCPKH
-255 AGLKIVRGVR
+255 AGLKIEWVS
-265 KTKKCTFIEEGTGE
+265 C
-279 QCSIQ
+279 
-284 AVFGLPSR
+284 L
-292 KEKVYCSSHARATN
+292 
-306 ETLGDDE
+306 
-313 EKYVDVGNKT
+313 
-323 CTFFDESTGKQCP
+323 
-336 IQANFGLPSSKE
+336 
-348 RVYCST
+348 
-354 HAKVKNGTLRDDEEK
+354 
-369 YVDVGH
+369 
-375 KTCTF
+375 
-380 FDESTGKQCPI
+380 
-391 QAVFGLPSSKEKVY
+391 
-405 CSTHAKVENETLR
+405 
-418 DDEEKYVD
+418 
-426 VRNKTCTFFDEST
+426 CTFFDEST
-439 GKQCPIRAFFGLP
+439 GKQCPIRAVFGLP
-452 SSKERVYCSTHAKV
+452 SR
-466 KNGTLRDDEE
+466 
-476 KYVDV
+476 
-481 GHKTCTFFDE
+481 
-491 STGKQCP
+491 
-498 IQAFFGLPST
+498 

-535 VTKTCEMCRVMPG
+535 GTKMCEMCRVMPG
-548 YYKIEGSV
+548 YYKIAGSV

-573 YCATWQNSEN
+573 YCATWQNSED

-612 AIQSLLERIEE
+612 AIQSLLERIGK
-623 DGLNLSL
+623 DGLNLYL

-654 ASIIVHARSEDGV
+654 ASIIVHTRSEEGV

-712 RFNPDGYIPHG
+712 RFNPDGYIPCG

-781 DDFRKRD
+781 EDFRKRD

>member
-42 PTETSSKKAT
+42 PTETTSSKKAP
-52 RTFPSLS
+52 RTFPSS
-59 NKVSSSVASAGHEQR
+59 NVSSSVASAGHEQR
-74 SLDDRM
+74 SLDDRNR
-80 SDIGG
+80 DIGV
-85 TLQTLFTPDEREEND
+85 TLQTLFTSDEREEND

-119 RGRGVDKENF
+119 RGRGVDEENF
-129 EIFKSFTEG
+129 EIFKSGRTSN
-138 PPTVGFKRKK
+138 VGFKRKK
-148 TNLSS
+148 TNLSLPA
-153 SRKTPQLTKPS
+153 KTPQLTKPS

-170 GSGGGGFTSASA
+170 GSGGGGFTSTLA

-199 GNRGP
+199 GNHGP
-204 LERFIVSQYDKNQKW
+204 LQRFLFSQYDPKQKW

-229 EQCTFR
+229 EQSKQCNLR
-235 ATTYAPGSDRKKDV
+235 ATMHAPGSDRKKDV

-255 AGLKIVRGVR
+255 AGLKIECVS
-265 KTKKCTFIEEGTGE
+265 C
-279 QCSIQ
+279 
-284 AVFGLPSR
+284 L
-292 KEKVYCSSHARATN
+292 
-306 ETLGDDE
+306 
-313 EKYVDVGNKT
+313 
-323 CTFFDESTGKQCP
+323 
-336 IQANFGLPSSKE
+336 
-348 RVYCST
+348 
-354 HAKVKNGTLRDDEEK
+354 
-369 YVDVGH
+369 
-375 KTCTF
+375 
-380 FDESTGKQCPI
+380 
-391 QAVFGLPSSKEKVY
+391 
-405 CSTHAKVENETLR
+405 
-418 DDEEKYVD
+418 
-426 VRNKTCTFFDEST
+426 CTFFDEST
-439 GKQCPIRAFFGLP
+439 GKQCPIRAVFGLP
-452 SSKERVYCSTHAKV
+452 STKENVFCSAHAKV
-466 KNGTLRDDEE
+466 ENGRLRDDEE

-481 GHKTCTFFDE
+481 VSKTCTFFDE

-508 KEKVYCSTHA
+508 KERVFCSAHA
-518 KVKNGT
+518 KVENGT

-535 VTKTCEMCRVMPG
+535 VTKTCEICGVMPA

-667 DGEGA
+667 DGAGA

-687 YDKKDE
+687 YDKEDE

-712 RFNPDGYIPHG
+712 RFNPDGYLPLG

-749 WEKLKELVTH
+749 WEKLKELVTY

-781 DDFRKRD
+781 ENFKKRE

>member
-18 LQVRNITNENQ
+18 LQVRNSTNENQ

-42 PTETSSKKAT
+42 PTETTSSKKAT
-52 RTFPSLS
+52 RTFPSS
-59 NKVSSSVASAGHEQR
+59 PNKVSSSVASAGHEQR
-74 SLDDRM
+74 LLDDRM

-111 TTTTTAAQ
+111 TTTTTATQ

-153 SRKTPQLTKPS
+153 PRKTPQLTKPS

-170 GSGGGGFTSASA
+170 GSGGGGFTSALA

-204 LERFIVSQYDKNQKW
+204 LQRFIVSQYDKNQR
-219 FRCLQIDRVG
+219 FLRCLYSDRVG

-235 ATTYAPGSDRKKDV
+235 ATTYAPGSDQKKDV
-249 DSCATH
+249 DSCPKH
-255 AGLKIVRGVR
+255 AGLKIEWVS
-265 KTKKCTFIEEGTGE
+265 C
-279 QCSIQ
+279 
-284 AVFGLPSR
+284 L
-292 KEKVYCSSHARATN
+292 
-306 ETLGDDE
+306 
-313 EKYVDVGNKT
+313 
-323 CTFFDESTGKQCP
+323 
-336 IQANFGLPSSKE
+336 
-348 RVYCST
+348 
-354 HAKVKNGTLRDDEEK
+354 
-369 YVDVGH
+369 
-375 KTCTF
+375 
-380 FDESTGKQCPI
+380 
-391 QAVFGLPSSKEKVY
+391 
-405 CSTHAKVENETLR
+405 
-418 DDEEKYVD
+418 
-426 VRNKTCTFFDEST
+426 
-439 GKQCPIRAFFGLP
+439 
-452 SSKERVYCSTHAKV
+452 
-466 KNGTLRDDEE
+466 
-476 KYVDV
+476 
-481 GHKTCTFFDE
+481 CTFFDE

-498 IQAFFGLPST
+498 IQAFFGLPSR

-535 VTKTCEMCRVMPG
+535 GTKMCEMCRVMPG
-548 YYKIEGSV
+548 YYKIAGSV

-573 YCATWQNSEN
+573 YCATWQNSED

-612 AIQSLLERIEE
+612 AIQSLLERIGK
-623 DGLNLSL
+623 DGLNLYL

-654 ASIIVHARSEDGV
+654 ASIIVHTRSEEGV

-712 RFNPDGYIPHG
+712 RFNPDGYIPLG

-781 DDFRKRD
+781 EDFRKRD

>member
-42 PTETSSKKAT
+42 PTETTSSKKAP
-52 RTFPSLS
+52 RTFPSS
-59 NKVSSSVASAGHEQR
+59 NVSSSVASAGHEQR
-74 SLDDRM
+74 SLDDRNR
-80 SDIGG
+80 DIGV
-85 TLQTLFTPDEREEND
+85 TLQTLFTSDEREEND

-119 RGRGVDKENF
+119 RGRGVDEENF
-129 EIFKSFTEG
+129 EIFKSGRTSN
-138 PPTVGFKRKK
+138 VGFKRKK
-148 TNLSS
+148 TNLSLPA
-153 SRKTPQLTKPS
+153 KTPQLTKPS

-170 GSGGGGFTSASA
+170 GSGGGGFTSTLA

-199 GNRGP
+199 GNHGP
-204 LERFIVSQYDKNQKW
+204 LQRFLFSQYDPKQKW

-229 EQCTFR
+229 EQSKQCNLR
-235 ATTYAPGSDRKKDV
+235 ATMHAPGSDRKKDV

-255 AGLKIVRGVR
+255 AGLKIECVSCL
-265 KTKKCTFIEEGTGE
+265 CTFFDESTGK
-279 QCSIQ
+279 QCPIR
-284 AVFGLPSR
+284 AVFGLPST
-292 KEKVYCSSHARATN
+292 KENVFCSAHAKVENGR
-306 ETLGDDE
+306 LRDDE
-313 EKYVDVGNKT
+313 EKYVDVVSKT

-336 IQANFGLPSSKE
+336 ILANFGLPSSKE
-348 RVYCST
+348 RVFCSA
-354 HAKVKNGTLRDDEEK
+354 HAKVENGRLRDDEEK
-369 YVDVGH
+369 YVDVV
-375 KTCTF
+375 
-380 FDESTGKQCPI
+380 S
-391 QAVFGLPSSKEKVY
+391 
-405 CSTHAKVENETLR
+405 
-418 DDEEKYVD
+418 
-426 VRNKTCTFFDEST
+426 
-439 GKQCPIRAFFGLP
+439 
-452 SSKERVYCSTHAKV
+452 
-466 KNGTLRDDEE
+466 
-476 KYVDV
+476 
-481 GHKTCTFFDE
+481 KTCTFFDE

-508 KEKVYCSTHA
+508 KERVFCSAHA
-518 KVKNGT
+518 KVENGT

-535 VTKTCEMCRVMPG
+535 VTKTCEICGVMPA

-667 DGEGA
+667 DGAGA

-687 YDKKDE
+687 YDKEDE

-712 RFNPDGYIPHG
+712 RFNPDGYLPLG

-749 WEKLKELVTH
+749 WEKLKELVTY

-781 DDFRKRD
+781 ENFKKRE

>member
-42 PTETSSKKAT
+42 PTETTSSKKAT

-111 TTTTTAAQ
+111 TTTTTATE

-170 GSGGGGFTSASA
+170 GSGGGGFTSALA

-313 EKYVDVGNKT
+313 EKYVDVG
-323 CTFFDESTGKQCP
+323 
-336 IQANFGLPSSKE
+336 
-348 RVYCST
+348 
-354 HAKVKNGTLRDDEEK
+354 
-369 YVDVGH
+369 
-375 KTCTF
+375 
-380 FDESTGKQCPI
+380 
-391 QAVFGLPSSKEKVY
+391 
-405 CSTHAKVENETLR
+405 
-418 DDEEKYVD
+418 
-426 VRNKTCTFFDEST
+426 
-439 GKQCPIRAFFGLP
+439 
-452 SSKERVYCSTHAKV
+452 
-466 KNGTLRDDEE
+466 
-476 KYVDV
+476 
-481 GHKTCTFFDE
+481 HKTCTFFDE

-535 VTKTCEMCRVMPG
+535 VTKTCEMCRVMPA

-583 VMFNKDA
+583 VMFKQRRVHG
-590 YTEKEGERKPKASK
+590 EGGRKKT
-604 MFMRREHI
+604 
-612 AIQSLLERIEE
+612 QGLE
-623 DGLNLSL
+623 N
-630 VHNRVIKTGAC
+630 
-641 CRDDG
+641 
-646 ERHRRRLD
+646 
-654 ASIIVHARSEDGV
+654 VHAQRAHRHSK
-667 DGEGA
+667 
-672 PILIGLECDENGHKS
+672 P
-687 YDKKDE
+687 
-693 AKRVNEIQMA
+693 
-703 WGVNASVYL
+703 
-712 RFNPDGYIPHG
+712 
-723 QTTKRTGF
+723 TRT
-731 FVRKNEDKKEID
+731 
-743 YRLDVV
+743 
-749 WEKLKELVTH
+749 H
-759 IQTHGPQ
+759 
-766 DSYESVF
+766 
-773 LFFDGHND
+773 
-781 DDFRKRD
+781 

>member
-18 LQVRNITNENQ
+18 LQVRNSTNENQ

-42 PTETSSKKAT
+42 PTETTSSKKAT
-52 RTFPSLS
+52 RTFPSS
-59 NKVSSSVASAGHEQR
+59 NVSSSVASAGHEQR
-74 SLDDRM
+74 SLDDRNR
-80 SDIGG
+80 DIGG

-111 TTTTTAAQ
+111 TTTTTATE

-170 GSGGGGFTSASA
+170 GSGGGGFTSALA

-199 GNRGP
+199 GNHGP
-204 LERFIVSQYDKNQKW
+204 LQRFLFSQYDPKQKW

-229 EQCTFR
+229 EQSKQCNLR
-235 ATTYAPGSDRKKDV
+235 ATMHAPGSDRKKDV

-255 AGLKIVRGVR
+255 AGLKIECVSCL
-265 KTKKCTFIEEGTGE
+265 CTFFDESTGK
-279 QCSIQ
+279 QCPIR
-284 AVFGLPSR
+284 AVFGLPST
-292 KEKVYCSSHARATN
+292 KEKVYCSTHAKVENGRLRDDEEKYVDVVSKTCTFFDESTGKQCPIQAIFGLPSTKEKVYCSTHAKVEN
-306 ETLGDDE
+306 GRLRDDE

-336 IQANFGLPSSKE
+336 IQAFFGLPSTKE

-354 HAKVKNGTLRDDEEK
+354 HAKVENGRLRDDEEK
-369 YVDVGH
+369 YVDVG
-375 KTCTF
+375 
-380 FDESTGKQCPI
+380 
-391 QAVFGLPSSKEKVY
+391 
-405 CSTHAKVENETLR
+405 N
-418 DDEEKYVD
+418 
-426 VRNKTCTFFDEST
+426 
-439 GKQCPIRAFFGLP
+439 
-452 SSKERVYCSTHAKV
+452 
-466 KNGTLRDDEE
+466 
-476 KYVDV
+476 
-481 GHKTCTFFDE
+481 KTCTFFDE

-508 KEKVYCSTHA
+508 KERVYCSTHA
-518 KVKNGT
+518 KVENGT

-535 VTKTCEMCRVMPG
+535 VTKTCEMCRVMPA

-654 ASIIVHARSEDGV
+654 ASIIVHTRSEEGV

-712 RFNPDGYIPHG
+712 RFNPDGYIPLG

>member
-18 LQVRNITNENQ
+18 LQVRNSTNENQ

-170 GSGGGGFTSASA
+170 GSGGGGFTSALA

-336 IQANFGLPSSKE
+336 IQAFFGLPSTKE

-354 HAKVKNGTLRDDEEK
+354 HAKVE
-369 YVDVGH
+369 
-375 KTCTF
+375 
-380 FDESTGKQCPI
+380 
-391 QAVFGLPSSKEKVY
+391 
-405 CSTHAKVENETLR
+405 
-418 DDEEKYVD
+418 
-426 VRNKTCTFFDEST
+426 
-439 GKQCPIRAFFGLP
+439 
-452 SSKERVYCSTHAKV
+452 
-466 KNGTLRDDEE
+466 
-476 KYVDV
+476 
-481 GHKTCTFFDE
+481 
-491 STGKQCP
+491 
-498 IQAFFGLPST
+498 
-508 KEKVYCSTHA
+508 
-518 KVKNGT
+518 NGT

-535 VTKTCEMCRVMPG
+535 VTKTCEMCRVMPA